1 MAFLALAQNAASLP
15 PLTPPVDD
23 EDVDDAPALDDD
35 ELELDDPP
43 HAAATDST
51 AASMITHN
59 DLRISITPLIAG
71 TCRGKTLLHIG
82 R

>member
-1 MAFLALAQNAASLP
+1 
-15 PLTPPVDD
+15 VDD
-23 EDVDDAPALDDD
+23 EGVDDAPALDDD

-51 AASMITHN
+51 AASMTTHN

-71 TCRGKTLLHIG
+71 RAAERLYSISGG
-82 R
+82 RPTWGTHNST